1 MQKVK
6 FISLR
11 SVEKRNGCSWY
22 DKKFFKF
29 NKYINY
35 SLHKRLS
42 PAYFLAFF
50 AIV

>member
-1 MQKVK
+1 MGVPGM
-6 FISLR
+6 I
-11 SVEKRNGCSWY
+11 
-22 DKKFFKF
+22 KKFL
-29 NKYINY
+29 NSININY